1 MRRLTLIAI
10 PYLWLVALFLVPFLI
25 VMKISLSEYALSIP
39 PYSPYLDLSAGWAGH
54 SRRSETCVLGVSAEA
69 NGNAHGASGYQA
81 RIQC

>member
-39 PYSPYLDLSAGWAGH
+39 PYSP
-54 SRRSETCVLGVSAEA
+54 
-69 NGNAHGASGYQA
+69 
-81 RIQC
+81 